1 MTQIPRNV
9 ALVADPLQEAHRL
22 FHLLWSKAYDAPAYD
37 KREWLRF
44 EALLH
49 QLGLHI

>member
-1 MTQIPRNV
+1 MAESPRSTAV
-9 ALVADPLQEAHRL
+9 AADPLQEAHKL
-22 FHLLWSKAYDAPAYD
+22 FHQLWSKAYDTPTYD
-37 KREWLRF
+37 KREWLRL

>member
-1 MTQIPRNV
+1 MTQFPRS
-9 ALVADPLQEAHRL
+9 AAFAADPLQEAHRL
-22 FHLLWSKAYDAPAYD
+22 FHHLWSKAYDSPAYD
-37 KREWLRF
+37 KSELLRF

>member
-1 MTQIPRNV
+1 MTQFPRS
-9 ALVADPLQEAHRL
+9 AAFAADPLQEAHRL
-22 FHLLWSKAYDAPAYD
+22 FHHLWSKAYDSPTYD

>member
-1 MTQIPRNV
+1 MTQFSRN
-9 ALVADPLQEAHRL
+9 AAFAADPLQEAHRL
-22 FHLLWSKAYDAPAYD
+22 FHHLWSKAYDAPSYD

-49 QLGLHI
+49 QLGLPI